1 MNISKHKSGYN
12 FDVDFLNGPIVKSII
27 VFAIPLFI
35 SNIFQQMYNMVDT
48 MIVGYYL
55 GDNALA
61 AIGSTAAIHE
71 LLIGFGFGIGNGLAV
86 VTARSFGS
94 GDMKI
99 LKKSVAGSIVV
110 GIISSIVITIAG
122 SLMLHPLLT
131 VLKTPEEI
139 MADAYDYIFI
149 IVLFTAVMFAYNL
162 CAGLLR
168 AIGNS
173 FMPLMFLI
181 VSSILNVILDIIFVA
196 YLSMGVKGAAVATV
210 IAQVVS
216 VILCIVYIVKKVKLL
231 LPKRS
236 DFKAGKDLYK
246 ELVSQGLSMGFM
258 SCIVS
263 AGSVILQYGING
275 LGTLIIAGHT
285 AARKVFFFIATPFG
299 TSAVAVQ
306 TFVSQNKGANQIE
319 RIKKAMKSVYV
330 FDIVATA
337 LISLAM
343 VLFADEMIQTISG
356 SVDTIV
362 LESGAKYLKLSAP
375 FYVFLGVL
383 LQTRYALQGIG
394 EKFLPLI
401 SSFIE
406 FSMKLL
412 FVIFLIP
419 HFEFMAIIFCEPVA
433 WTVMAIQLLWAF
445 WSNPIIKNNQHNN
458 Y

>member
-1 MNISKHKSGYN
+1 MDILKNKNRLN
-12 FDVDFLNGPIVKSII
+12 FDVDFLSGPIVKSII
-27 VFAIPLFI
+27 VFAVPLFI

-86 VTARSFGS
+86 VTARCFGS
-94 GDMKI
+94 GDMQL

-110 GIISSIVITIAG
+110 GAVSSVAITVAG
-122 SLMLHPLLT
+122 SMMLHPLMT
-131 VLKTPEEI
+131 VLKTPAEI
-139 MADAYDYIFI
+139 MTDAYDYILL
-149 IVLFTAVMFAYNL
+149 IVLFTVVMFAYNL

-173 FMPLMFLI
+173 FMPLVFLI
-181 VSSILNVILDIIFVA
+181 ISSVLNVVLDIVFVA
-196 YLSMGVKGAAVATV
+196 LLSMGVKGAAVATV
-210 IAQVVS
+210 IAQMVS
-216 VILCIVYIVKKVKLL
+216 VVLCVVYIAKKVKLL
-231 LPKRS
+231 IPQKS
-236 DFKAGKDLYK
+236 DFKAGKELYG

-258 SCIVS
+258 SSIVS
-263 AGSVILQYGING
+263 AGSVILQFGING

-306 TFVSQNKGANQIE
+306 TFVSQNKGANQIG
-319 RIKKAMKSVYV
+319 RIKKALKSVYV
-330 FDIVATA
+330 FDVIATVT
-337 LISLAM
+337 ISAAM
-343 VLFADEMIQTISG
+343 FLFADIMVQFISG
-356 SVDTIV
+356 SADPTV
-362 LESGAKYLKLSAP
+362 LESGAKYLKLSTP
-375 FYVFLGVL
+375 FYVFLGIL

-394 EKFLPLI
+394 ERIVPLV

-406 FSMKLL
+406 FACKVL

-419 HFEFMAIIFCEPVA
+419 KFQFTAIIFCEPVA
-433 WTVMAIQLLWAF
+433 WTAMALQLLWAF
-445 WSNPIIKNNQHNN
+445 WKNPIIVEN
-458 Y
+458 